1 MIRWRPT
8 PAEERWLEVAARLGT
23 AVPPAA
29 LAERTGGWRSTGPLA
44 RIALFVL
51 GLVAAALLV
60 GILGF
65 DDEITLLVAGLVAAL
80 AAEWLTLRK
89 RLHASGV
96 EEGLSVAGFLMVGA
110 WITTRIYPQPGF
122 GGTMVE
128 PILIVAAAAAGL
140 RRLNAFVTTCAMLA
154 FVAWAGGTAS
164 AAALDR
170 AVGNGMGALI
180 LGCALAAFALVLGGR
195 EYRRP
200 SYDRMLDWLVATLPL
215 AASLLHASAGAF
227 DGPQLAGGSGTV
239 RPLAVVLLLL
249 LGAALLMTGVRRRR
263 HAPLWGFLGCVA
275 ALAMELRPG
284 LPIVQEA
291 WLIACGLVALAAGI
305 ALDRWLREPRGGL
318 TSVSLTRG
326 EGPLDLLQVAG
337 TALLA
342 QRAAPAAPPAES
354 GYHGGGGRFGGG
366 GATGRY

>member
-8 PAEERWLEVAARLGT
+8 PGEERWLEVASRLGT

-51 GLVAAALLV
+51 GLVAAVLLAGIV
-60 GILGF
+60 GFG
-65 DDEITLLVAGLVAAL
+65 DEITLLIAGLVAAL

-89 RLHASGV
+89 RLHASGI
-96 EEGLSVAGFLMVGA
+96 EEGLGVAGFLMVGA
-110 WITTRIYPQPGF
+110 WITTQIYPQPGF

-140 RRLNAFVTTCAMLA
+140 RRLNAFVTTCAAIA
-154 FVAWAGGTAS
+154 FVGWVGVTDVATG
-164 AAALDR
+164 LDR
-170 AVGNGMGALI
+170 SIGSGMTALS
-180 LGCALAAFALVLGGR
+180 LGCAMAALALVLGGR
-195 EYRRP
+195 EYQRP
-200 SYDRMLDWLVATLPL
+200 SHDRMLAWLAATLPL
-215 AASLLHASAGAF
+215 AAWWLHVGASAF
-227 DGPQLAGGSGTV
+227 DGSQVAGGGGTV
-239 RPLAVVLLLL
+239 RPLAVVLLLVV
-249 LGAALLMTGVRRRR
+249 GAALLMTGVRRRR

-275 ALAMELRPG
+275 GLAMELRPG

-291 WLIACGLVALAAGI
+291 WLIACGIVVLVAGVT
-305 ALDRWLREPRGGL
+305 LDRWLREPRNGL
-318 TSVSLTRG
+318 TSVSLKRG

-342 QRAAPAAPPAES
+342 QRAAPTAPPAE
-354 GYHGGGGRFGGG
+354 GAYEGGGGRFGGG
-366 GATGRY
+366 GASARF